1 MNTSDLM
8 MGIDLYARISEKTG
22 KKVVDSAALDFIVEL
37 EHVVNDT
44 IVLFAQNRGYI
55 SREVGSFVSQT
66 VDDAARLIGEGRSN
80 RFSTLVEA
88 KQHYHDTAV
97 EMIAAAKRGQE
108 IKREKQK
115 ELAAWK
121 AERDAKNKGGSKNN
135 KVKIR

>member
-1 MNTSDLM
+1 MSTADLTI
-8 MGIDLYARISEKTG
+8 GIDLYARISEKTG

-37 EHVVNDT
+37 ENIVNNT

-66 VDDAARLIGEGRSN
+66 VDDAALLIGEGRHN
-80 RFSTLVEA
+80 GFSTLIED

-97 EMIAAAKRGQE
+97 EMIEAAKRGQE

-121 AERDAKNKGGSKNN
+121 AERDAKNKGGSKKN
-135 KVKIR
+135 KVKIK